1 MKWMGTVLGSLIVL
15 IGIIL
20 SPWPQ
25 FITDIANSI
34 ILAIP
39 EAADDFVFQNIVKVF
54 AAVVAFVIFPG
65 FGGIAGYIIMYILER
80 KLD

>member
-1 MKWMGTVLGSLIVL
+1 MKWMCTFLGSLIVL

-25 FITDIANSI
+25 FILGVANN

-54 AAVVAFVIFPG
+54 AVVVAFVLFPA
-65 FGGIAGYIIMYILER
+65 FGGVAGYVIGYILER

>member
-1 MKWMGTVLGSLIVL
+1 MKWMSAFLGSLIVL

-25 FITDIANSI
+25 FIADMTNNIV
-34 ILAIP
+34 LAIP

-54 AAVVAFVIFPG
+54 AAVVAFVIFPS
-65 FGGIAGYIIMYILER
+65 FGGIAGYVIGYILGR
-80 KLD
+80 KFG